1 MSGYPPPRFR
11 NLNWLS
17 PTTVND
23 TWDDDDQAFFDS
35 LANEPP
41 NSSLD
46 THSESTF
53 IPIYN
58 ANPRE
63 STSDQPIQHH
73 SPVSLPLS
81 CECDAEKLGLCIQP
95 AVLASASSF
104 LLHEG
109 YSSITTIGGP
119 RVSPPSWLGDLVPSE
134 CEEIEDLSLHQL
146 HNFATDESKI
156 TESHTNS
163 AEHESIQ
170 PAKPNACLE
179 CNQSFRSTTELGLHA
194 RESQHAAFK
203 CKCGTTFQGM
213 YELKRHK
220 NRHQPGT
227 PAYPCLYCSRHRG
240 EKGFRRKDHLHQH
253 VRKYHHITSGNSE
266 DEYHH
271 KKKPSLVCPY
281 PHCAHLNDR
290 RPGSS
295 SASDMSNSKGRPTF
309 TTRKHLIQHMRTVH
323 NKSPFECKVEDCDR
337 VGARGYVRE
346 GDLLNHYAKAH
357 QVATN

>member
-1 MSGYPPPRFR
+1 MSGYPPPRFDNR
-11 NLNWLS
+11 DWLL

-23 TWDDDDQAFFDS
+23 TWDDYNQAFFDP

-41 NSSLD
+41 NSSSD
-46 THSESTF
+46 THSEPTF
-53 IPIYN
+53 IPIHN
-58 ANPRE
+58 ANARE

-73 SPVSLPLS
+73 SPVS
-81 CECDAEKLGLCIQP
+81 CECDAEKLGLYFKP
-95 AVLASASSF
+95 AVPDSASSF

-109 YSSITTIGGP
+109 HSPITTIGGP
-119 RVSPPSWLGDLVPSE
+119 RASPSWPGDLVPSE
-134 CEEIEDLSLHQL
+134 FEEIEYLP
-146 HNFATDESKI
+146 DESEI

-163 AEHESIQ
+163 ADHESVQ

-213 YELKRHK
+213 YELKRHQ

-240 EKGFRRKDHLHQH
+240 EKGFRRKDHLSQH
-253 VRKYHHITSGNSE
+253 IRKYHHITSGNSE
-266 DEYHH
+266 DESHH
-271 KKKPSLVCPY
+271 KKKPTLVCPY
-281 PHCAHLNDR
+281 PQCAHLNNR
-290 RPGSS
+290 RLSSS
-295 SASDMSNSKGRPTF
+295 SASDISNSKGRPIS
-309 TTRKHLIQHMRTVH
+309 TTKKHLIQHMRAVH
-323 NKSPFECKVEDCDR
+323 NKSPFECTVEDCDR

-346 GDLLNHYAKAH
+346 GDLRNHYAKAH
-357 QVATN
+357 QLVTK